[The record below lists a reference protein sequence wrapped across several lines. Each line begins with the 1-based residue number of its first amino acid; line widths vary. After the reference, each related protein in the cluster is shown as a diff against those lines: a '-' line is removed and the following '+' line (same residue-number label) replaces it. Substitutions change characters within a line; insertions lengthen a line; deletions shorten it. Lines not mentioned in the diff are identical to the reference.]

1 MKNTLETRLGIFFA
15 VALIAAVVLLELLGG
30 RDLFTTG
37 TVLRARFG
45 NIQELKV
52 GDPVKMAGVEIGR
65 IQNIELTGG
74 KVEVRMK
81 VSQRAE
87 VHTDSKAAI
96 RFVGLMG
103 QNFVALDFGTATAP
117 IATQDTLLESTD
129 QADLNSLLV
138 KLDQVASGVDGL
150 TKNFSGEN
158 FGNLL
163 SPLTDFFKDNK
174 PRMSA
179 ILGNVQTM
187 SDQIVQGKGT
197 VGKLINEDA
206 LYVSVQEAV
215 RRWSTATDGIK
226 PLVDQANLTLKTVQT
241 TMTGINAGDGSL
253 GKLVKDETLYRE
265 TTEALANLREI
276 FQKINKGQGTV
287 GKLINE
293 DTFLKDA
300 RMTLQKVDKA
310 TEGLEDQG
318 PMSVFGILVNSLF

>member
-37 TVLRARFG
+37 TVLRARFV

-65 IQNIELTGG
+65 IQNIELTAG

-87 VHTDSKAAI
+87 VHTDSKATI

-103 QNFVALDFGTATAP
+103 QNFVALDFGTVTAP

-163 SPLTDFFKDNK
+163 SPLTDF
-174 PRMSA
+174 
-179 ILGNVQTM
+179 
-187 SDQIVQGKGT
+187 
-197 VGKLINEDA
+197 
-206 LYVSVQEAV
+206 
-215 RRWSTATDGIK
+215 
-226 PLVDQANLTLKTVQT
+226 
-241 TMTGINAGDGSL
+241 
-253 GKLVKDETLYRE
+253 
-265 TTEALANLREI
+265 
-276 FQKINKGQGTV
+276 
-287 GKLINE
+287 
-293 DTFLKDA
+293 
-300 RMTLQKVDKA
+300 
-310 TEGLEDQG
+310 
-318 PMSVFGILVNSLF
+318 

>member
-1 MKNTLETRLGIFFA
+1 
-15 VALIAAVVLLELLGG
+15 
-30 RDLFTTG
+30 
-37 TVLRARFG
+37 
-45 NIQELKV
+45 
-52 GDPVKMAGVEIGR
+52 
-65 IQNIELTGG
+65 
-74 KVEVRMK
+74 
-81 VSQRAE
+81 
-87 VHTDSKAAI
+87 
-96 RFVGLMG
+96 
-103 QNFVALDFGTATAP
+103 
-117 IATQDTLLESTD
+117 
-129 QADLNSLLV
+129 
-138 KLDQVASGVDGL
+138 
-150 TKNFSGEN
+150 
-158 FGNLL
+158 
-163 SPLTDFFKDNK
+163 
-174 PRMSA
+174 
-179 ILGNVQTM
+179 M

-206 LYVSVQEAV
+206 LYVSAQEAI
-215 RRWSTATDGIK
+215 RRWSTATEHIK

-241 TMTGINAGDGSL
+241 TMAGINAGDGSL